1 MTVRYWPR
9 LIDSSLQR
17 DLDVF
22 GAVSIEGPRSC
33 GKTATAS
40 ESARS
45 SVRLDVDDNARR
57 LAEVEPSLL
66 LRGARPRLLDEWQ
79 VFPQLWDHVRR
90 AVDDAATPGQF
101 ILTGSATP
109 ADAARV
115 HSGTG
120 RIARLSMR
128 TMSLFELGASSG
140 EVSLAALFAGSQAP
154 TQESTHS
161 LPDYAGFIT
170 RGGWPAMLDAPLAA
184 AERYASA
191 YMENAFLVDIPSLN
205 GAVRQ
210 PEAMSRFFLAYA
222 QMTAQP
228 AALATIAE
236 RAFGGQSSTP
246 AVTIATATRYRDAAV
261 RLMLIEDLPAW
272 SPALRSRSRL
282 VRTGKR
288 YFTDPSLA
296 AVLLGVN
303 SEGLL
308 HDLNTM
314 GFLFENLVVR
324 DLRVYGDAIN
334 AKVSHYRERSGDLEA
349 DIVVWRPTGEWIAFE
364 VKMGSTRI
372 DEAAANLIRL
382 RDTRVEAAP
391 AALVVV
397 TTGGVAY
404 QRPDDVWVVPL
415 DQLGP

>member
-1 MTVRYWPR
+1 MPRYWPR
-9 LIDSSLQR
+9 LIDSSLDR

-22 GAVSIEGPRSC
+22 GAVAIDGPRSS

-40 ESARS
+40 ERAKSI
-45 SVRLDVDDNARR
+45 VRLDVDDNARR
-57 LAEVEPSLL
+57 LVEVEPDLL

-79 VFPQLWDHVRR
+79 VFPRLWDHVRR
-90 AVDDAATPGQF
+90 AVDDAAEPGQF

-109 ADAARV
+109 SDEARV

-120 RIARLSMR
+120 RIARLNMR
-128 TMSLFELGASSG
+128 TMSLFELGVSSG
-140 EVSLAALFAGSQAP
+140 EVSLAALFTESQEP
-154 TQESTHS
+154 TRESTRS
-161 LPDYAGFIT
+161 LTEYAGFIS

-184 AERYASA
+184 AERYANA
-191 YMENAFLVDIPSLN
+191 YVENAFLVDIPSLN
-205 GAVRQ
+205 GTVRQ
-210 PEAMSRFFLAYA
+210 PEAMARFFLAYA

-228 AALATIAE
+228 AALVTIAE
-236 RAFGGQSSTP
+236 RAFGGQSSTS
-246 AVTIATATRYRDAAV
+246 AVAISTATRYRDAAV

-282 VRTGKR
+282 VRTAKR
-288 YFTDPSLA
+288 YFADPSLA
-296 AVLLGVN
+296 AALLGVN

-314 GFLFENLVVR
+314 GFLFENLAVR
-324 DLRVYGDAIN
+324 DLRVYADTLN

-349 DIVVWRPTGEWIAFE
+349 DIVVSRPTGEWIAFE

-372 DEAAANLIRL
+372 DEAAANLITL
-382 RDTRVEAAP
+382 RDTRVESAP

-397 TTGGVAY
+397 TTSGVAY
-404 QRPDDVWVVPL
+404 QRPDGVWVVPL